1 MHCATEGS
9 VAAPA
14 RRADPALSNSED
26 NRRTN
31 MPGNT
36 LIRKISAAGAVSASV
51 LLAACSAVQTTSS
64 GTVGVNR
71 TQYMS
76 GMVSEAA
83 LQDEAAKQYS
93 SLMSQAKRQGALDE
107 DATQTARVK
116 KIATRL
122 IKQVGVF
129 RPDASGWNW
138 EV

>member
-1 MHCATEGS
+1 
-9 VAAPA
+9 
-14 RRADPALSNSED
+14 
-26 NRRTN
+26 
-31 MPGNT
+31 
-36 LIRKISAAGAVSASV
+36 
-51 LLAACSAVQTTSS
+51 
-64 GTVGVNR
+64 R

-138 EV
+138 EVHVLKSDEVNAWCMPGGKIAVYTGLIQQIKPTDA